1 MTALDTSLLALRRPD
16 TPSPAQLAAR
26 LARYRTNFLNRFIRQ
41 NDTADLIQ
49 FGCADGKLPQRL
61 KVGAYLGVDAA
72 PEVLAQCR
80 HAGRNDPSRQFLT
93 AKNLPARAT
102 ADLALSVEAIHRLV
116 AETEF
121 NAHFRGLFD
130 TARRH
135 VIIHGSDGW
144 PGWAGAAS
152 RRFTAHV
159 QRYFPAWRLAAHI
172 PSPFPPTAAAGDFFV
187 YARGQTACVIPALAL
202 I

>member
-1 MTALDTSLLALRRPD
+1 MTAVDASPLALRHPD
-16 TPSPAQLAAR
+16 HPSPAQLAAR
-26 LARYRTNFLNRFIRQ
+26 LRRYQCNFLNRFIRQ

-72 PEVLAQCR
+72 PEVVAQCR
-80 HAGRNDPSRQFLT
+80 QTGYDQPSRRFVV
-93 AKNLPARAT
+93 AGELPAGAA
-102 ADLALSVEAIHRLV
+102 ADLALSVQAIHRLV
-116 AETEF
+116 AEAEF
-121 NAHFRGLFD
+121 NAHLRGLFD

-135 VIIHGSDGW
+135 VIIHGTDGW
-144 PGWAGAAS
+144 PGWGTAP

-159 QRYFPAWRLAAHI
+159 QRYFPAWRLAAQL
-172 PSPFPPTAAAGDFFV
+172 PSPFPPAAAAGDFFV
-187 YARGQTACVIPALAL
+187 YARGETGCIIPALAL